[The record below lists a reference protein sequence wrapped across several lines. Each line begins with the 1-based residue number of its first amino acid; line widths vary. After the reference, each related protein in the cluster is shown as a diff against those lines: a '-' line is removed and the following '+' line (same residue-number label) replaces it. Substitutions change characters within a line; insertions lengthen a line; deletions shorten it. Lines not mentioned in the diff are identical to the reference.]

1 MPISLTT
8 LQSGS
13 DIFIYKKLTDN
24 KEFAMSI
31 RITHL
36 SVRDIRFPTSRTL
49 DGSDAMN
56 SAPDYSASYV
66 VLHTDAENGLEG
78 HGLTFTIGRGNEIC
92 CAAVQSLAPLIV
104 GQTLEEITADMGG
117 FWHRFTVSDS
127 QLRWLGPEKGVIHLA
142 TAAIVNAVWDLWAKA
157 EEKPVWKLLADMTP
171 EQVVACLDF
180 SYVTD
185 AITPEEA
192 IALLRRQVP
201 GKAAR
206 EAQMLREGYPGYT
219 TAPGWLGYSE
229 EKMRRLA
236 REAVADGWTH
246 IKQKIGADLEEDIR
260 RAAILREEIGWDRTL
275 MMDANQVWSVDESV
289 TNMRRLAAFDPWWI
303 EEPTSPDDILG
314 HATIRQRIAPIGVAT
329 GEHCHNRVMFKQMFQ
344 AQALDFCQL
353 DAARLG
359 GLNEVLI
366 VLLMAAKFNVP
377 VCPHGGGVGLCEYV
391 QNISLFDYIAVSGSL
406 DKRVL
411 EYVDHLHEHFLD
423 PVVIRNGRYMPPLRA
438 GYSIEMTSDTLE
450 RYQYP
455 SGAVWLDLA
464 QTPD

>member
-1 MPISLTT
+1 
-8 LQSGS
+8 
-13 DIFIYKKLTDN
+13 
-24 KEFAMSI
+24 MSI

-66 VLHTDAENGLEG
+66 VLHTDSTAGLEG

-92 CAAVQSLAPLIV
+92 VSAVQSLAPLIV
-104 GQTLEEITADMGG
+104 GLTLEEITADMGG
-117 FWHRFTVSDS
+117 FWHNITVGDS

-142 TAAIVNAVWDLWAKA
+142 TAAIVNAVWDLWAKT
-157 EEKPVWKLLADMTP
+157 EGKPVWKLLADMTP
-171 EQVVACLDF
+171 EQLVACLDF

-201 GKAAR
+201 GKAKR
-206 EAQMLREGYPGYT
+206 EAQMLHEGYPGYT

-246 IKQKIGADLEEDIR
+246 FKQKIGADLDEDMR
-260 RAAILREEIGWDRTL
+260 RAAILREEIGWERTL

-289 TNMRRLAAFDPWWI
+289 ANMRRLAAFDPWWI

-366 VLLMAAKFNVP
+366 VLLMAAKFEVP

-406 DKRVL
+406 QNRVL
-411 EYVDHLHEHFLD
+411 EYVDHLHEHFLE
-423 PVVIRNGRYMPPLRA
+423 PVVIRNGRYMPPKQP
-438 GYSIEMTSDTLE
+438 GYSIEMTPETLE

-455 SGAVWLDLA
+455 NGAVWVDLA
-464 QTPD
+464 QS